1 MRRLREHAGG
11 SARARVIVLLAC
23 ALALDAADK
32 GTVGAVAAELEQH
45 LHITPIQVGLLVTL
59 SSATAA
65 IATVPVGWLTDR
77 INRVHLLAFTI
88 VLWCAA
94 MILAGAAGSYG
105 VLLLARI
112 ALGAVAA
119 TAGPT
124 LASLTGDLFPAAER
138 AKIWGMILSGEL
150 LGAGLGFLIS
160 GDLAGILSWRWAFW
174 WLVVPGVALAVALL
188 KLLPEPARGGQSR
201 LQPGDEEIVGA
212 DEIEEQGGDL
222 DEQPDDA
229 SAELARKAV
238 RRKGVEPDPALVL
251 HEDPERMPLWEAV
264 KYVLRVRTN
273 LILIIA
279 SALGY
284 FFFAGVQTF
293 TVVLLRARYG
303 LGQSAGSS
311 LAAVIGLGAL
321 GGVVMSGRIADDRL
335 RRGRLNARIVV
346 GAAGPLLAAVLLV
359 PALLS
364 DVLLISMPLYIL
376 AAAGLAAS
384 NPPLNAARLDIMHPR
399 LWGRAEGVRTALQMA
414 AVAAAPLLFGFV
426 SQEFGGP
433 SRAVTG
439 GRVHGGHGIA
449 MAFLVMLVPMV
460 AGALLVLR
468 ARGTYPRDVATA
480 AASADAAVGED
491 SPSEAGAG
499 ESPSLVARA
508 R

>member
-1 MRRLREHAGG
+1 M
-11 SARARVIVLLAC
+11 LLAC
-23 ALALDAADK
+23 ALGLDAADK

-77 INRVHLLAFTI
+77 INRVHLLAVTI
-88 VLWCAA
+88 VLWCVA
-94 MILAGAAGSYG
+94 MVLAGAAGSYG

-150 LGAGLGFLIS
+150 LGAGIGFLIS

-174 WLVVPGVALAVALL
+174 WLAAPGLVLAVALT

-201 LQPGDEEIVGA
+201 LQPGAEEVVGA
-212 DEIEEQGGDL
+212 QEIEENGEDL

-229 SAELARKAV
+229 SAGLARKAV
-238 RRKGVEPDPALVL
+238 RRKGVEPDPELVL
-251 HEDPERMPLWEAV
+251 HHDPERMPLWEAV

-273 LILIIA
+273 LILIVA

-293 TVVLLRARYG
+293 TVVLLRSHYG
-303 LGQSAGSS
+303 LGQSAASS

-321 GGVVMSGRIADDRL
+321 VGVVLSGRIADRRL

-346 GAAGPLLAAVLLV
+346 GAAGPLIAAVLLV

-364 DVLLISMPLYIL
+364 DVLVISLPLFVV

-399 LWGRAEGVRTALQMA
+399 LWGRAEGVRTLLQMA
-414 AVAAAPLLFGFV
+414 AVAAAPLLFGV
-426 SQEFGGP
+426 LSEEFGGP
-433 SRAVTG
+433 SQAVSG
-439 GRVHGGHGIA
+439 SEHVSGGHGVA
-449 MAFLVMLVPMV
+449 LAFLVMLVPMV

-468 ARGTYPRDVATA
+468 ARRTYPRDVATA
-480 AASADAAVGED
+480 AASAEAAVGEE
-491 SPSEAGAG
+491 SPSEEMGHKFPHRGSAITPITGSSEG
-499 ESPSLVARA
+499 
-508 R
+508 